1 MENLSAIENVVR
13 VIFPSTMMNEGELLP
28 AAFKLR
34 QQKDTPERYVSV
46 FRQYAEIF
54 QADILRFDKL
64 RNLPCCI
71 LNVGEVGGLSLRIA
85 ENDKKY
91 GVHAVPTETFPSH
104 AGIFTYL
111 GGVLIEGNGNGAFSA
126 LGIGESSA
134 FYMIAI
140 RRRLVEIARRRM
152 TTVSQIAGNTQK

>member
-13 VIFPSTMMNEGELLP
+13 VI
-28 AAFKLR
+28 
-34 QQKDTPERYVSV
+34 
-46 FRQYAEIF
+46 
-54 QADILRFDKL
+54 
-64 RNLPCCI
+64 
-71 LNVGEVGGLSLRIA
+71 
-85 ENDKKY
+85 
-91 GVHAVPTETFPSH
+91 FPSH

-152 TTVSQIAGNTQK
+152 TTVSQLAGNTQK